1 MKQTAFLLVLL
12 LAQPGYAD
20 DWGCQVMLCMS
31 NPAGPMAVA
40 ECVPPMQRLYEAM
53 SHKGFHWP
61 TCDLAAKPET
71 PKPFAVDPSA
81 KALTDPAW
89 RPGSGNQNNGQ

>member
-1 MKQTAFLLVLL
+1 MKNTTALLFLLLTQS
-12 LAQPGYAD
+12 AYAD

-53 SHKGFHWP
+53 SKKGFKWP
-61 TCDLAAKPET
+61 TCDLAGKPDT
-71 PKPFAVDPSA
+71 PKPFTVDPAARPFTTPDAASA
-81 KALTDPAW
+81 SNT
-89 RPGSGNQNNGQ
+89 GGN

>member
-1 MKQTAFLLVLL
+1 MKTYSLLITLFLSQ
-12 LAQPGYAD
+12 AAYAE

-53 SHKGFHWP
+53 SHKGFQWP
-61 TCDLAAKPET
+61 TCALAGKPDT
-71 PKPFAVDPSA
+71 PKPFTINPNARPF
-81 KALTDPAW
+81 TDPAV
-89 RPGSGNQNNGQ
+89 PSQTGSQ